1 MTEKNEKPAKNQ
13 EIELLKAI
21 VKAALTQSEIALL
34 HHFMMLESKK
44 MTENIGE
51 MAKSLGVAQP
61 NLTRTLKSLKA
72 KNVISEKTNGQL
84 YVRSKTKWKSVS

>member
-13 EIELLKAI
+13 EVELLKAI
-21 VKAALTQSEIALL
+21 IKAALNPSEIALL

-44 MTENIGE
+44 TIENIGE

-84 YVRSKTKWKSVS
+84 YVRSKTQWKSVT